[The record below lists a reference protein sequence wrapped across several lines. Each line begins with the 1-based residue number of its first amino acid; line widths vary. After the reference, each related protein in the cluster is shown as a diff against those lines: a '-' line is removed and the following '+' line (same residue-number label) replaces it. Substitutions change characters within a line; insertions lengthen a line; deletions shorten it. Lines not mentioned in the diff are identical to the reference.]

1 MLAEMRGSAVIERK
15 QRRGWM
21 RIAVLA
27 IGCAVLLLLAF
38 TLVPGGSSG
47 HAADFVAILPLLL
60 VGILSPL
67 SLLGLSGSTYVGR
80 LPQAP
85 ALVPSFQRP
94 PPFCRG

>member
-1 MLAEMRGSAVIERK
+1 MNDRK
-15 QRRGWM
+15 RQRGWM

-27 IGCAVLLLLAF
+27 IGCAVLLLLAL
-38 TLVPGGSSG
+38 TLVPSGSSG

-67 SLLGLSGSTYVGR
+67 SLLGTSATTYVGR
-80 LPQAP
+80 VPQAP

-94 PPFCRG
+94 PPLRRG